1 MFTRALSFFAA
12 AVFSLSALAAGPEAF
27 EGHDYTRLKQAQPVA
42 TGKKIEVLEFFWYRC
57 PHCFQLEPGLN
68 TWLKTLPR
76 DVQVR
81 RVPAVFRDDWVP
93 GAKLY
98 YTMEQYYML
107 EHTLVPTN
115 RLDSLHRKVFDAYH
129 VENINLNDPAVLGG
143 WIAQQ
148 GVDRKQFEDI
158 YNSFST
164 QSKVTQGTRLAATYA
179 ITGVPAFIIDG
190 KYATSMSMT
199 GSEAR
204 LFEVLD
210 QLIVKAR
217 AERGGKKP
225 AR

>member
-1 MFTRALSFFAA
+1 MMFTRALSFFAA

-27 EGHDYTRLKQAQPVA
+27 EGHDYTRLKNAQPVA
-42 TGKKIEVLEFFWYRC
+42 TGKNVEVLEFFWYRC

-68 TWLKTLPR
+68 AWLKTLPR
-76 DVQVR
+76 DAQVR
-81 RVPAVFRDDWVP
+81 RVPAVFRDDWMP

-98 YTMEQYYML
+98 YTLEQMKL
-107 EHTLVPTN
+107 
-115 RLDSLHRKVFDAYH
+115 LDSLHHKVFDANH
-129 VENINLNDPAVLGG
+129 VQNINHNDPAVLGG

-148 GVDRKQFEDI
+148 GVDRKKFEGV
-158 YNSFST
+158 YHSFST
-164 QSKVTQGTRLAATYA
+164 QTKATQGARLATTYA

-225 AR
+225 VR